1 MKLFLR
7 LLRYVFPYK
16 KNIVLII
23 FSNVLYS
30 IFSVFSLTLIVPFLS
45 VLFNQIE
52 PISTIPELKLSM
64 DSVINTYYYYM
75 GQLVIQSGKES
86 ALVMIAISMIILSFL
101 SNLFRYLGQFWLA
114 PIRAGV
120 LNSLR
125 KDIYHKLVIL
135 PLSFYSKQKKGDI
148 MNRIGPDVQEVE
160 WSIISSLQALCRDP
174 FLLIAYLIALLKVNT
189 LLTLLS
195 LVLLPAIGYLITIV
209 GKSIQRNSK
218 NAQQILGKMSSLFE
232 ETIGGLRIIKGYNA
246 TEYATNKFQKE
257 NDKHYQINKKIFTI
271 SELASPMVEMLS
283 IITMILVFCIG
294 GKLIFSGQGLNA
306 QVFIMYILIFV
317 RMLPPAKQLVTIFY
331 TLKKGGPSTTRIYE
345 IIDSEEIITENKNP
359 KPITEFK
366 DKIEYR
372 EVSFSYQPQQQ
383 AQDCNIIKGINFT
396 LKKGEQI
403 ALVGASGCGKSTL
416 VDLLPRFYDVEFG
429 AIEIDGTNIK
439 DFVISDLRALFGIV
453 NQDITLFNDTVFNN
467 ITFGM
472 ENVTLEQVIQA
483 AKIAHADE
491 FIQEL
496 PQQYETVIGERGTAL
511 SGGQRQRL
519 CIARAILR
527 NPQILILDEA
537 TSALDNESE
546 LLVQQ
551 ALDNLLKTRTAIIIA
566 HRLNTIKNANK
577 ILFVKEG
584 KITESGTHDEL
595 LSLKGDYFRYYSL
608 QNINR

>member
-64 DSVINTYYYYM
+64 DSIINTYYYYM

-294 GKLIFSGQGLNA
+294 GNLIFSGQGLNA
-306 QVFIMYILIFV
+306 QIFIMYILIFV

-372 EVSFSYQPQQQ
+372 EVSFSYQTQQQ

-496 PQQYETVIGERGTAL
+496 PQQYKTVIGERGTAL

-577 ILFVKEG
+577 ILFIKEG

>member
-1 MKLFLR
+1 M
-7 LLRYVFPYK
+7 
-16 KNIVLII
+16 
-23 FSNVLYS
+23 
-30 IFSVFSLTLIVPFLS
+30 
-45 VLFNQIE
+45 
-52 PISTIPELKLSM
+52 
-64 DSVINTYYYYM
+64 
-75 GQLVIQSGKES
+75 
-86 ALVMIAISMIILSFL
+86 
-101 SNLFRYLGQFWLA
+101 
-114 PIRAGV
+114 
-120 LNSLR
+120 
-125 KDIYHKLVIL
+125 
-135 PLSFYSKQKKGDI
+135 
-148 MNRIGPDVQEVE
+148 
-160 WSIISSLQALCRDP
+160 
-174 FLLIAYLIALLKVNT
+174 
-189 LLTLLS
+189 
-195 LVLLPAIGYLITIV
+195 
-209 GKSIQRNSK
+209 
-218 NAQQILGKMSSLFE
+218 
-232 ETIGGLRIIKGYNA
+232 
-246 TEYATNKFQKE
+246 
-257 NDKHYQINKKIFTI
+257 
-271 SELASPMVEMLS
+271 
-283 IITMILVFCIG
+283 
-294 GKLIFSGQGLNA
+294 
-306 QVFIMYILIFV
+306 
-317 RMLPPAKQLVTIFY
+317 
-331 TLKKGGPSTTRIYE
+331 
-345 IIDSEEIITENKNP
+345 
-359 KPITEFK
+359 
-366 DKIEYR
+366 
-372 EVSFSYQPQQQ
+372 
-383 AQDCNIIKGINFT
+383 
-396 LKKGEQI
+396 
-403 ALVGASGCGKSTL
+403 
-416 VDLLPRFYDVEFG
+416 DLLPRFYDVEFG

-608 QNINR
+608 QNINK